1 MFTFYP
7 IVIRQSRYSGVY
19 EGGKWHAIASI
30 DEKPNQFEKEMREY
44 DEYLHGDDCDA
55 VDFWMSEFVNQN
67 IGIGDTPN
75 DALYD
80 LIRKLG
86 SGSNIGET
94 IAMAIPTFPYL
105 PD

>member
-1 MFTFYP
+1 MVFSRQYVL
-7 IVIRQSRYSGVY
+7 IVETTAR
-19 EGGKWHAIASI
+19 
-30 DEKPNQFEKEMREY
+30 
-44 DEYLHGDDCDA
+44 
-55 VDFWMSEFVNQN
+55 NQN